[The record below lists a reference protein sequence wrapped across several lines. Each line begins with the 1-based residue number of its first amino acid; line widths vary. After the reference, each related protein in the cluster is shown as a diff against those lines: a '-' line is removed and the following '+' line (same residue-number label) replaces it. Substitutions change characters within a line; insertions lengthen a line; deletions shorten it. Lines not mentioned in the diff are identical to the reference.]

1 MSKILIISDLH
12 LGSVYAREKLL
23 LDMLNTIEYDEV
35 ILAGDVI
42 DFIKVPHFTPTT
54 LLIIEKLCQY
64 PVTYVYGNHDI
75 AFEKFADKHLRNIF
89 FCDRHEFV
97 VANRKFVV
105 EHGHKY
111 ESGILRTRL
120 LMNFIGVVGDIIERI
135 FNFNMNFVHD
145 FFLTRKKRIQRI
157 WNIIDKN
164 KSADVFIMGHTHNPE
179 VLIWVDK
186 DERIRTY
193 VNTGDWVENAT
204 YVIIDAQGQL
214 RLRNYLKS

>member
-1 MSKILIISDLH
+1 M
-12 LGSVYAREKLL
+12 
-23 LDMLNTIEYDEV
+23 
-35 ILAGDVI
+35 
-42 DFIKVPHFTPTT
+42 
-54 LLIIEKLCQY
+54 
-64 PVTYVYGNHDI
+64 
-75 AFEKFADKHLRNIF
+75 
-89 FCDRHEFV
+89 
-97 VANRKFVV
+97 

-204 YVIIDAQGQL
+204 YVIIDAEGQL